1 MSNLDINKLDARGL
15 SCPEPVI
22 MIKKAVDE
30 AKTAN
35 KTAPGNIPEG
45 MVFTIMVDNKT
56 SVENITRFGE
66 HAGLTVTNEKTGDD
80 YTVTLKK

>member
-1 MSNLDINKLDARGL
+1 MNTLDARGL

-22 MIKKAVDE
+22 MIKKAIDE
-30 AKTAN
+30 ATATN
-35 KTAPGNIPEG
+35 KANPGVIPAGAE
-45 MVFTIMVDNKT
+45 FTIMVDNRT

-80 YTVTLKK
+80 YTVFLKNN